1 MEKEFDYQGIGRAF
15 NAAFASGDV
24 VIFAV
29 VPRRYAVQKYGD
41 KDTYSCAVF
50 AAARKL
56 PVIDGAIYGTRSDGT
71 QYMLHGSLTIIACSE
86 LQPVGKKDIFVR
98 YDYNGNP
105 ACHYFVP
112 SIAKQIANQMMP
124 DTFKAE
130 WPGDEELLL
139 AAAEDARKAEKSRVA
154 EEAARAIRDGYRAN
168 LHAGKPETPESIALY
183 EASANFDFTFEYSD
197 DNRYCINTRR
207 EMHSLV
213 ERMRDAGLNAKAFTD
228 RILGYSE

>member
-15 NAAFASGDV
+15 KAAFASGDV

-56 PVIDGAIYGTRSDGT
+56 PVIDGAIYRTRSDGT
-71 QYMLHGSLTIIACSE
+71 QYMLHGSLTIIACSG
-86 LQPVGKKDIFVR
+86 LQPVSKKDIFVR

-112 SIAKQIANQMMP
+112 SIAKQIAKQMMP

-130 WPGDEELLL
+130 WPEDEELLL

-154 EEAARAIRDGYRAN
+154 AEAARAIRDGYRAS
-168 LHAGKPETPESIALY
+168 LHAGTPETPESIALF
-183 EASANFDFTFEYSD
+183 ELTEHFDFWFEYSD
-197 DNRYCINTRR
+197 DHRYCIDTRR
-207 EMHSLV
+207 RMREIV
-213 ERMRDAGLNAKAFTD
+213 ERMKAAGLNVKAFTD
-228 RILGYSE
+228 RVANYSE

>member
-15 NAAFASGDV
+15 KAAFASGDV

-56 PVIDGAIYGTRSDGT
+56 PVIDGAIYGTRSDGVR
-71 QYMLHGSLTIIACSE
+71 YMLHGSLTIIACPE
-86 LQPVGKKDIFVR
+86 LQPVSKKDIFVR

-112 SIAKQIANQMMP
+112 SIAKQIAEQMMP
-124 DTFKAE
+124 VTFTTQ
-130 WPGDEELLL
+130 WPEEEVLLL
-139 AAAEDARKAEKSRVA
+139 AAAEDARKAEKTRAAA
-154 EEAARAIRDGYRAN
+154 EAKRAIRDGYRAN

-197 DNRYCINTRR
+197 DHRYCINTRKR
-207 EMHSLV
+207 MHDLV
-213 ERMRDAGLNAKAFTD
+213 EHMKLMGLNANAFTS
-228 RILGYSE
+228 RIFGYSE